1 MLYFRSRWPG
11 HLLIIWRNFLKRHN
25 KKFYKCVLIIWS
37 LLEFFS
43 RPLNRW
49 ILEYTAIIDGII
61 KIINTITI
69 DFFRLYE
76 MELTKWQFFID
87 KFSDIGG
94 QELVYLQP
102 FQNGI
107 SIVLQRQMHFSF
119 ENDVVSFKFLVN
131 FTEVG
136 KKSPC
141 SYLFTSSLSR
151 NSCKVNLP
159 PYSSVSSEK
168 FVRFVPVQTDL
179 DKYGLAAWLNLKI

>member
-1 MLYFRSRWPG
+1 M
-11 HLLIIWRNFLKRHN
+11 
-25 KKFYKCVLIIWS
+25 
-37 LLEFFS
+37 LEFFS
-43 RPLNRW
+43 RRLNCG

-87 KFSDIGG
+87 KFSDIEG

-119 ENDVVSFKFLVN
+119 VNDVVSFKFLVN
-131 FTEVG
+131 STEVG

-141 SYLFTSSLSR
+141 VYPFAPSLSR

-179 DKYGLAAWLNLKI
+179 DKYGLAAWLNVKIKSCVSFRTTLGSVLWRVIHVILLGV

>member
-1 MLYFRSRWPG
+1 
-11 HLLIIWRNFLKRHN
+11 
-25 KKFYKCVLIIWS
+25 
-37 LLEFFS
+37 
-43 RPLNRW
+43 
-49 ILEYTAIIDGII
+49 
-61 KIINTITI
+61 
-69 DFFRLYE
+69 
-76 MELTKWQFFID
+76 
-87 KFSDIGG
+87 
-94 QELVYLQP
+94 
-102 FQNGI
+102 
-107 SIVLQRQMHFSF
+107 MHFSF

-179 DKYGLAAWLNLKI
+179 DKYGLVALLNEKIKSCVSLRTTVGSVLGRVIHVIL